1 LSQSEEGGKFMI
13 LASIRMTIPRKKR
26 DEALKVLELIVGQNK
41 VYSGCLGSHIYE
53 DALENNIIVFE
64 EKWRNEEDLERHLS
78 SGEYRTVLLVME
90 MALKQPEVKFYRI
103 STSTGMETIE
113 KARSSTR

>member
-1 LSQSEEGGKFMI
+1 LSQGEEGDKFMI
-13 LASIRMTIPRKKR
+13 LASIRMTLPHKKR
-26 DEALKVLELIVGQNK
+26 DEALKILKSIAGQNK
-41 VYSGCLGSHIYE
+41 LYSGCLGSHIYE

-64 EKWRNEEDLERHLS
+64 EKWRSEEDLERHLS

-90 MALKQPEVKFYRI
+90 MALKHPEVKFYSI

-113 KARSSTR
+113 KARSHAR